1 MNSHVSS
8 EQTSRRP
15 APSEPSLGSTSARSD
30 ADDIR
35 RDGFAETLSQL
46 SREVASLKDTFAL
59 PASQAGCEAAKRM
72 RNMSDAV
79 ASQVGDAASGVADTG
94 SISGLCAETPSSGSF
109 WRASLRRQKS
119 RSQTRTGQVDRKGAR
134 VSELEKGRLTARVRG
149 RVRGGESG
157 LVSFDALGSSKREKI
172 FS

>member
-1 MNSHVSS
+1 MNSNVSS

-59 PASQAGCEAAKRM
+59 LASQAGGEAARKM
-72 RNMSDAV
+72 RNMSEAV
-79 ASQVGDAASGVADTG
+79 ASQVGDVASGVADTG
-94 SISGLCAETPSSGSF
+94 SGLATSAKQQAKTF
-109 WRASLRRQKS
+109 A
-119 RSQTRTGQVDRKGAR
+119 
-134 VSELEKGRLTARVRG
+134 SELEAMARRNPLGTIAGTLVVGVIIGMMTRG
-149 RVRGGESG
+149 RH
-157 LVSFDALGSSKREKI
+157 
-172 FS
+172 